1 MDDYDYSMDAYWT
14 DVDLTE
20 KQMDLIDQLSRFR
33 EDLYEL
39 ILVVGARTEG
49 AEEKFAKIIE

>member
-1 MDDYDYSMDAYWT
+1 MDDYDYSMDAYWP

-20 KQMDLIDQLSRFR
+20 REMDLIDYLARFR

-39 ILVVGARTEG
+39 ILAVGARTEG